1 MAQSFT
7 KSKASAHNLGGGTSS
22 TLPPPLAQAPEMD
35 AVGAVVFNQ
44 IRKGSIRR
52 LRRSFELEPPGSF
65 RRSSSSASPREE
77 KAPDFGRGDEGEAE
91 GDAPAEEAAME
102 LRQYDGFDG
111 RRQEEEDERERR
123 ASNASNASA
132 GLSGDLE
139 EVSQS
144 DPVPVAAATRREA
157 APAPAPSLAAPAAA
171 PSAAAGSGLRPLAG
185 LFSRGHSSE
194 GGARRSS
201 LRGGLFGSG
210 FVAQRRSP
218 HRMRR
223 PHARKKGTAKKLRA
237 CDNTACRQYR
247 KAGLQARFVGA
258 TSVSRPR
265 WSGAAPRRSASHW
278 E

>member
-1 MAQSFT
+1 MERVNAERAAELSALRSGTAQRWMLEQMVMHDESVHRKEQQKMAQSFT

-52 LRRSFELEPPGSF
+52 LRRSFELESPGSF

-123 ASNASNASA
+123 ASSASNASA
-132 GLSGDLE
+132 VVVRAAHHHDLGRGR
-139 EVSQS
+139 V
-144 DPVPVAAATRREA
+144 
-157 APAPAPSLAAPAAA
+157 LAFRH
-171 PSAAAGSGLRPLAG
+171 RP
-185 LFSRGHSSE
+185 
-194 GGARRSS
+194 
-201 LRGGLFGSG
+201 
-210 FVAQRRSP
+210 
-218 HRMRR
+218 
-223 PHARKKGTAKKLRA
+223 
-237 CDNTACRQYR
+237 
-247 KAGLQARFVGA
+247 
-258 TSVSRPR
+258 
-265 WSGAAPRRSASHW
+265 
-278 E
+278 